1 MKYVSFEYEDGD
13 RSYGTVHD
21 NTILDAGAQL
31 KGVYPDLRSVIEAG
45 AIKELAGLG
54 SKLDFDSVK
63 LLPPIPY
70 PDKILCIGLN
80 YLDHIEEVGVAVPEY
95 PAVFTRYPS
104 SLVGHDAPLVRP
116 KASKAY
122 DFEGELAVVIGKTGR
137 HIPKEN
143 AFDHVIGYTCFND
156 GSLRDFQV
164 HTNQFWPGKSF
175 QSSGSMG
182 PWLISRDEVGEI
194 TKQTLTTRINGNVEQ
209 EAGIDSLTFGIGEL
223 IAYIST
229 VIELLPGDVIA
240 TGTPGGVGGFRS
252 PPLHLIPGMKV
263 DVEVTG
269 VGTLTNVVI
278 DEI

>member
-31 KGVYPDLRSVIEAG
+31 KGVYPDLRSVIEMG
-45 AIKELAGLG
+45 VVNKLAGLG
-54 SKLDFDSVK
+54 PKLDFDRIK
-63 LLPPIPY
+63 LLPPIPN
-70 PDKILCIGLN
+70 PDKILCVGLN
-80 YLDHIEEVGVAVPEY
+80 YLDHIEEVGVTVPEY

-104 SLVGHDAPLVRP
+104 SLVGHDAALVRP

-122 DFEGELAVVIGKTGR
+122 DFEGELAVVIGKKGR
-137 HIPKEN
+137 HIAKEK
-143 AFDHVIGYTCFND
+143 ALDHIIGYTCFND

-164 HTNQFWPGKSF
+164 HTSQFWPGKSF

-209 EAGIDSLTFGIGEL
+209 KARIDSLTFGMEDL

-229 VIELLPGDVIA
+229 VVELLPGDIIA

-252 PPLHLIPGMKV
+252 PPLHLVPGMRV
-263 DVEVTG
+263 DVEITG
-269 VGTLTNVVI
+269 VGTLTNIVI

>member
-54 SKLDFDSVK
+54 SKLVFDSVK